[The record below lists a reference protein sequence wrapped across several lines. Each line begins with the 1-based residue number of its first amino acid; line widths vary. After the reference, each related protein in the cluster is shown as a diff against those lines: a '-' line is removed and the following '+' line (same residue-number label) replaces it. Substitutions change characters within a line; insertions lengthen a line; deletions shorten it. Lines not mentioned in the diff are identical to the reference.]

1 MVVGSIRKSQVC
13 EAQTAKKQRCRNRT
27 ARGKMC
33 WVHLKKLKGLRVKKS
48 AHGLGLFTTRDIHK
62 NKIIVPYK
70 GEAMTKKQVAK
81 RYPKKDG
88 RYVIC
93 TRTGDRCIDARN
105 TTSGVGRFAN
115 TAKGSKKKSNARFA
129 DRTLNIKSRKKIRI
143 KAGAQILVSYGKG
156 HTFTF

>member
-13 EAQTAKKQRCRNRT
+13 EAQTAKKQRCKNRT

-33 WVHLKKLKGLRVKKS
+33 WVHLRKLKGLRIKKS
-48 AHGLGLFTTRDIHK
+48 SHGLGLFATRDIAM

-93 TRTGDRCIDARN
+93 TRTGDRCIDARS
-105 TTSGVGRFAN
+105 TTSGVGRYAN
-115 TAKGSKKKSNARFA
+115 SAAGSSKQANARFA
-129 DRTLNIKSRKKIRI
+129 DRTLNI
-143 KAGAQILVSYGKG
+143 
-156 HTFTF
+156 

>member
-48 AHGLGLFTTRDIHK
+48 RHGLGLFTTRDIHK

-70 GEAMTKKQVAK
+70 GEAMTKKQVAE

-93 TRTGDRCIDARN
+93 TRTGDRCIDARS

-115 TAKGSKKKSNARFA
+115 TAKGSKKTSNARFTNA
-129 DRTLNIKSRKKIRI
+129 LNIKSRKKRHI

>member
-1 MVVGSIRKSQVC
+1 MTRK
-13 EAQTAKKQRCRNRT
+13 E
-27 ARGKMC
+27 
-33 WVHLKKLKGLRVKKS
+33 
-48 AHGLGLFTTRDIHK
+48 
-62 NKIIVPYK
+62 
-70 GEAMTKKQVAK
+70 VAK

-115 TAKGSKKKSNARFA
+115 SAAGSGKQANARFT
-129 DRTLNIKSRKKIRI
+129 DRTLNIKSRKKRHT